1 MKAPVIS
8 SWSFWLNGNFSFV
21 INYDEPFWEAALFS
35 PTSDISISTRGWGV
49 QRTAVL
55 VDLFGKC
62 QQFKQQVEQIM
73 LSMRFTL
80 IAFLSL
86 RLKYRF
92 SAVHSRTIVEAAF
105 WHPATISFCR
115 IRLTE
120 RVQKL
125 FRRPMPR
132 WHKLSF
138 LQLLHSISNTYG
150 WWAVR
155 LFTQM
160 KSSSNQT
167 IQCRLQVKPVKI
179 IFRFLYLMMTLCM
192 YVCQSKAKQWTIWSI
207 HLRRQ

>member
-1 MKAPVIS
+1 MFEDCLTILDCSANLRKPPKMKAPVIS

-55 VDLFGKC
+55 VHLFGKC

-73 LSMRFTL
+73 LWMRFTL

-92 SAVHSRTIVEAAF
+92 SAVHPRLIVEAAF

-115 IRLTE
+115 IRSSE

-125 FRRPMPR
+125 FRRPR
-132 WHKLSF
+132 WYKLSF
-138 LQLLHSISNTYG
+138 LFILLFNDDLIYAFLLRWAKAVNNLKHS
-150 WWAVR
+150 
-155 LFTQM
+155 FM
-160 KSSSNQT
+160 
-167 IQCRLQVKPVKI
+167 
-179 IFRFLYLMMTLCM
+179 
-192 YVCQSKAKQWTIWSI
+192 
-207 HLRRQ
+207 